1 MKLGRIAATAVLLAP
16 IPFVATTEPA
26 AALTTHTVRASG
38 FMRAIDGGG
47 IFESRTSADRN
58 FSRTFTLSH
67 AAPTRSTT
75 IPSICARETRGE
87 LFISFRLNPADT
99 VTVRTVLSLFEGSSC
114 TSSDL
119 EETKRSS
126 SLVGPGAVRLV
137 QFGAYTH
144 ELGSYDWAFVRY
156 TVRHS
161 AR

>member
-1 MKLGRIAATAVLLAP
+1 MKLGHVAAAAALLTPIALVGSAD
-16 IPFVATTEPA
+16 PA
-26 AALTTHTVRASG
+26 AALSVHTVRASG

-58 FSRTFTLSH
+58 FSRSVTLTH
-67 AAPTRSTT
+67 TAPRRTT
-75 IPSICARETRGE
+75 TVPSICARETRGE
-87 LFISFRLNPADT
+87 LRITFGLTPADT
-99 VTVRTVLSLFEGSSC
+99 VRVTTQLRLFEGSSC

-119 EETKRSS
+119 EETKTST
-126 SLVGPGAVRLV
+126 SLVGPGASRLV

-144 ELGSYDWAFVRY
+144 EVGSYDWAFVRY